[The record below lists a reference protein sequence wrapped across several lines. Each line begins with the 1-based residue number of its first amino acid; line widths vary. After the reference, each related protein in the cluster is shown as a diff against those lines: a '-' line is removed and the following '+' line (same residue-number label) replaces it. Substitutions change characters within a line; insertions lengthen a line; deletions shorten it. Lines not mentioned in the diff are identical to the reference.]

1 VTRTLADDTLVVFVS
16 DTHIGGDADRDVF
29 ESQDEL
35 ASLFEALDAHGGPV
49 ELVLAGDFFDFL
61 RISHVGEGATR
72 ASATIEQ
79 PEYRALF
86 AALRRFA
93 AGEGHTVT
101 YLPGNHDAE
110 AWWNPEIQADLRD
123 AGLVHGFALSY
134 AVSFASEPSRTIYC
148 EHGNQFDPT
157 NAIHDYEDPLDTPL
171 GDHVVTDLAPRL
183 VTAGG
188 WARLFRLREIDRLF
202 PLAAIPEWLVGR
214 LYYALVTLSVV
225 WLLLPLLVWFVGKAI
240 LDEEGGSAADRIVD
254 LAIEIGFL
262 LVLFGV
268 FVVAGGRL
276 GRRVIRSFPDSG
288 EGAQPGDAAV
298 AQIRGRLERG
308 EAPPLADGLPGEISV
323 FVSGHTHA
331 PSLAEFDGPAGTRGA
346 LVNSGCWMRQL
357 QPVTAHLRA
366 PAVFASRFVQTH
378 VRVYR
383 DPAGIQVELWEHP
396 RPSPQRLGVAERVAI
411 AGRLPP
417 EPDRDSWRQVRARTA
432 VALTP
437 ESAGPKERA
446 SERRLP

>member
-1 VTRTLADDTLVVFVS
+1 VKRTLADDTLVVFVS

-35 ASLFEALDAHGGPV
+35 ASLFEALASHGGPV
-49 ELVLAGDFFDFL
+49 DLVLGGDFFDFL
-61 RISHVGEGATR
+61 RISHVGEGETR
-72 ASATIEQ
+72 ASATAKR

-86 AALRRFA
+86 AALRSFA
-93 AGEGHTVT
+93 AGEQHTVT

-110 AWWNPEIQADLRD
+110 AWWNPEIQAELLE

-134 AVSFASEPSRTIYC
+134 AASFASEPGRIIYC

-157 NAIHDYEDPLDTPL
+157 NAIHDYDDPLDTPL
-171 GDHVVTDLAPRL
+171 GDHIVTDLAPRL

-188 WARLFRLREIDRLF
+188 WARAFRLRDIDRLF
-202 PLAAIPEWLVGR
+202 PLSAIPEWLVAR
-214 LYYALVTLSVV
+214 LYYALVTLSVL

-240 LDEEGGSAADRIVD
+240 LDDDGGSAADRIVE
-254 LAIEIGFL
+254 LAINIGLL
-262 LVLFGV
+262 LVVFGV
-268 FVVAGGRL
+268 FGVAAGRL
-276 GRRVIRSFPDSG
+276 ARRAIRSFPGSG
-288 EGAQPGDAAV
+288 EAEQSGDTVV

-331 PSLAEFDGPAGTRGA
+331 PSLAEFDGPAGERGA

-357 QPVTAHLRA
+357 QPVPARLHA

-383 DPAGIQVELWEHP
+383 DPTGIQVELWEHP
-396 RPSPQRLGVAERVAI
+396 RASPQRLGVAERLAI
-411 AGRLPP
+411 AGRLPA
-417 EPDRDSWRQVRARTA
+417 EPAREPSRQVGAPAQR
-432 VALTP
+432 
-437 ESAGPKERA
+437 SA
-446 SERRLP
+446 